1 MPIIPMLAKQGFGL
15 EQTRAICDAFDSAWA
30 ILEGVDSPLAEPIM
44 ALSSR
49 TILARRIIEMAQ
61 RGVTDVIELRD
72 DALAYLKG
80 NPPETKPDAPVQPAG
95 GRHMSQARRSISGAL
110 RLTP

>member
-1 MPIIPMLAKQGFGL
+1 MRRDLSGTYVMAIIPMLAKEGFGL
-15 EQTRAICDAFDSAWA
+15 DQTRAICDAFDGAWA
-30 ILEGVDSPLAEPIM
+30 MLQGVGSPLAEPII

-72 DALAYLKG
+72 DALAYLEG
-80 NPPETKPDAPVQPAG
+80 NPPETKPDAAHQP
-95 GRHMSQARRSISGAL
+95 GRRYSALGA
-110 RLTP
+110 P